1 MRPDN
6 SHYLHLAQAR
16 RHQDLIDRAAN
27 AIRAL
32 DRRGEAVSFASVAR
46 CSGVSRSF
54 LNKIPE
60 LATEIKRLRTGRS
73 QAPRVPS
80 GQRMS
85 DTSKDARLGQLKEV
99 NCKLREEVA
108 WLREQNALLLG
119 KLRNK

>member
-6 SHYLHLAQAR
+6 SHYLHAAQAR
-16 RHQDLIDRAAN
+16 RHQDLIGRAAN
-27 AIRAL
+27 AIRTL

-60 LATEIKRLRTGRS
+60 LATEIRRLRTGHS

-85 DTSKDARLGQLKEV
+85 DTSKDARLGQVKDA
-99 NCKLREEVA
+99 NRKLREEVA
-108 WLREQNALLLG
+108 WLRDQNAVLLG
-119 KLRNK
+119 KLRDR